1 MGREKSFSNSSSP
14 SGPFVRHPEAFTF
27 CHPKAFSFCCHSEGA
42 ERPKNLTQNN
52 PSDPSLSLRVTIKN
66 LKLDNVD
73 KNLLNI
79 IQAEFPLSREP
90 FAALG
95 LRLSVNWNEVIQR
108 IERLKSGG
116 IIRLIGPVF
125 NPRRL
130 GYRTTL
136 VAVKVSVERLDKAER
151 IVSTHPMVSHCYERD
166 HDFNLWFTLAMPV
179 AEDIESEVHKL
190 GSRIKAEE
198 ILNLPAIRTFKI
210 GAYFNLGGY
219 TTSVPDMVT
228 HHNKLSDT
236 DFELSPA
243 DRAIINELQ
252 QDLPLSEK
260 PFDLISARLS
270 IDVDKFLSHCQ
281 ALLQRGIMRRFSAS
295 INHSKLGFTANAMA
309 CWNTP
314 PDIIEAAG
322 KKIAKF
328 PEISHCYER
337 QTSPLWPYNL
347 FAMIHAATKE
357 TCRAIADR
365 ICSETRLGKNDLVL
379 LFSTKEIRKTRV
391 RYTV

>member
-1 MGREKSFSNSSSP
+1 MKEQVNIRMPTK
-14 SGPFVRHPEAFTF
+14 
-27 CHPKAFSFCCHSEGA
+27 
-42 ERPKNLTQNN
+42 
-52 PSDPSLSLRVTIKN
+52 I
-66 LKLDNVD
+66 DNVD

-90 FAALG
+90 FTALG
-95 LRLSVNWNEVIQR
+95 LHLSVNCNEVIQR
-108 IERLKSGG
+108 IERLKAGG
-116 IIRLIGPVF
+116 IIRLIGPIF

-136 VAVKVSVERLDKAER
+136 VAVKVPVERLDEAEQ

-210 GAYFNLGGY
+210 EAYFNLGGSY
-219 TTSVPDMVT
+219 ASMPNMVAP
-228 HHNKLSDT
+228 NNRLSNIDS
-236 DFELSPA
+236 ELSPT
-243 DRAIINELQ
+243 DRAVINELQ

-270 IDVDKFLSHCQ
+270 MDVDKFLSRCQ
-281 ALLQRGIMRRFSAS
+281 ALLQCGIMRRFSAS
-295 INHSKLGFTANAMA
+295 INHSKLGFTANTMA
-309 CWNTP
+309 CWRVP
-314 PDIIEAAG
+314 PDMVQAAG
-322 KKIAKF
+322 NKIAKF

-347 FAMIHAATKE
+347 FAMIHAASKE
-357 TCRAIADR
+357 TCRAITDR
-365 ICSETRLGKNDLVL
+365 IRSETGLDENDLVL
-379 LFSTKEIRKTRV
+379 LFSTKEIKKTRV

>member
-1 MGREKSFSNSSSP
+1 MPTK
-14 SGPFVRHPEAFTF
+14 
-27 CHPKAFSFCCHSEGA
+27 
-42 ERPKNLTQNN
+42 
-52 PSDPSLSLRVTIKN
+52 I
-66 LKLDNVD
+66 DNVD

-95 LRLSVNWNEVIQR
+95 LHLNVNCNEVIQR
-108 IERLKSGG
+108 IEKLKSGG

-125 NPRRL
+125 NPKRL

-136 VAVKVSVERLDKAER
+136 VAVEVPVERLDKAEQ

-166 HDFNLWFTLAMPV
+166 HDFNLWFTLAMP
-179 AEDIESEVHKL
+179 AKEDIESEVHKL

-198 ILNLPAIRTFKI
+198 ILNLPAVRTFKI
-210 GAYFNLGGY
+210 GAYFNLGG
-219 TTSVPDMVT
+219 SHASMPNMVAS
-228 HHNKLSDT
+228 NNRLSNIDS
-236 DFELSPA
+236 ELSPT
-243 DRAIINELQ
+243 DRAVINELQ
-252 QDLPLSEK
+252 QDLPLNEK

-270 IDVDKFLSHCQ
+270 MDVDKFLSRCQ
-281 ALLQRGIMRRFSAS
+281 ALLQCGIMRRFSAS

-309 CWNTP
+309 CWNMPT
-314 PDIIEAAG
+314 DIIEATG

-365 ICSETRLGKNDLVL
+365 ICSETGLDKNGLVL
-379 LFSTKEIRKTRV
+379 LFSTKEIKKTRV
-391 RYTV
+391 RYTL

>member
-1 MGREKSFSNSSSP
+1 MKEQVNIRMPTK
-14 SGPFVRHPEAFTF
+14 
-27 CHPKAFSFCCHSEGA
+27 
-42 ERPKNLTQNN
+42 
-52 PSDPSLSLRVTIKN
+52 I
-66 LKLDNVD
+66 DNVD
-73 KNLLNI
+73 KNLLDI

-90 FAALG
+90 FTALG
-95 LRLSVNWNEVIQR
+95 LHLSVNCNEVIQR

-136 VAVKVSVERLDKAER
+136 VAVKVPVERLDEAEQ
-151 IVSTHPMVSHCYERD
+151 IVSTHPMVSHCYQRD

-210 GAYFNLGGY
+210 GAYFNLCRSY
-219 TTSVPDMVT
+219 ALMPNMVAP
-228 HHNKLSDT
+228 NDGLSNIDS
-236 DFELSPA
+236 ELSPT
-243 DRAIINELQ
+243 DRAVINELQ

-270 IDVDKFLSHCQ
+270 MDVDKFLSHCQ

-322 KKIAKF
+322 NKIAKF

-337 QTSPLWPYNL
+337 QTSPLWPYNI

-365 ICSETRLGKNDLVL
+365 ICSETGLGKNDLVL
-379 LFSTKEIRKTRV
+379 LFSTKEIKKTRV